1 MLHHKPGFSIT
12 ELVIGLSVIGI
23 LVVIVYPFF
32 NTTLKQFFV
41 LEQEG
46 LTFGQLSMQSQR
58 IAKVLRGAIDVTQAI
73 NTEVTVYAYFAPNDT
88 YVSLIHYYKNAGG
101 TKLLADITPMT
112 ANPPTG
118 TLLTAQ
124 KRTATII
131 DNFYSSPS
139 VNTFEY
145 LDAGGTTLAM
155 PITDLHTIKGARV
168 NLAVPITLP
177 SQSGND
183 TITIEVSLRNRKTNL

>member
-1 MLHHKPGFSIT
+1 MSRRNQGFSLA
-12 ELVIGLSVIGI
+12 EFVIGLSIIGI
-23 LVVIVYPFF
+23 LIVVAYPFF
-32 NTTLKQFFV
+32 NTTLRQFFV

-46 LTFGQLSMQSQR
+46 LMFSQLSMQSQR
-58 IAKVLRGAIDVTQAI
+58 LAKVLRGATDITQAT

-88 YVSLIHYYKNAGG
+88 YVSLIHYYKNAAG

-124 KRTATII
+124 QRTVTII
-131 DNFYSSPS
+131 ENFYSAAG

-145 LDAGGTTLAM
+145 LDAAGNTLAM
-155 PITDLHTIKGARV
+155 PISDLHTIKGARV

-183 TITIEVSLRNRKTNL
+183 TITIQVSMRNRKTNL